1 MHFKD
6 PYRLKGKGRE
16 KIYHA
21 LSYVNSEHMKSA
33 VAVLISDKLDLKIRN
48 ILRDKGKYFI
58 MIKGLIH

>member
-6 PYRLKGKGRE
+6 PDRLKVKGRE
-16 KIYHA
+16 KIYCA
-21 LSYVNSEHMKSA
+21 LSSVNSEHMKSA